1 MGISMI
7 RIIRNGGAARA
18 MVVAA
23 AMMASAGAA
32 SAASPHAKPTAQDYY
47 GMYQGQL
54 AAQPAPGADAMQY
67 DHAGTR
73 GREDAGVSP
82 FRPEGPGNFSD

>member
-7 RIIRNGGAARA
+7 GIIRNGRARRAA
-18 MVVAA
+18 MVAA
-23 AMMASAGAA
+23 ALMASAGAA
-32 SAASPHAKPTAQDYY
+32 SAASEHGAPAPRDYY
-47 GMYQGQL
+47 GIYAGEG
-54 AAQPAPGADAMQY
+54 AAQSSPGVDAMQY

>member
-7 RIIRNGGAARA
+7 SIIRNGRAARA
-18 MVVAA
+18 VAVAA
-23 AMMASAGAA
+23 ALMASAGAA
-32 SAASPHAKPTAQDYY
+32 SAASPHAKAAAQDYY

-54 AAQPAPGADAMQY
+54 AAQPSPGADAMQY

-73 GREDAGVSP
+73 GRDGAGVSP